1 MTKYTLTDTEQ
12 RIFLS
17 AMEHERKICERIDGD
32 KVDDGTCKMLVPVV
46 DSIERKV
53 KSALFER
60 GVSE

>member
-1 MTKYTLTDTEQ
+1 MTKYVLTDTEQ

-17 AMEHERKICERIDGD
+17 AMERERKICERLDND
-32 KVDDGTCKMLVPVV
+32 KADDGTCKMLVPVV

-60 GVSE
+60 G

>member
-1 MTKYTLTDTEQ
+1 MSKYTLTDTEQ

-17 AMEHERKICERIDGD
+17 AMSRERKICKQFDAD

-53 KSALFER
+53 KKALFER
-60 GVSE
+60 R